1 MRACPMSSPPSP
13 LLSHRVVVVVGKGGV
28 GKSVISGSLATA
40 ASRRGKRTIVAEMNG
55 AETMATLFDAEPA
68 GYEGAKLAPLLHAMS
83 IRPADAMEDY
93 LVRMLR
99 FRILYEVVFRNRF
112 IGPFMNGVMG
122 LSDLISVGKVM
133 DLEWLRTD
141 GSHAH
146 ESDTDYA
153 WDFVVVDAP
162 ATGHGLSLLSS
173 PQAMMDIT
181 RVGPLF
187 NNARMIRDVLA
198 ERQRATVLLVTLAE
212 DMPVAETIHLARTL
226 EERVDMGVA
235 GVVVNGVPPVLF
247 PNEAAAEHWP
257 EVAAKGREA
266 GSLAA
271 AAVADAERLLRD
283 RARADAHV
291 ARLRSELDL
300 PLIEV
305 PLLGRRDLDR
315 SGLLTIAQHL
325 EPWL

>member
-1 MRACPMSSPPSP
+1 MTPPPSP

-28 GKSVISGSLATA
+28 GKSVISGGLATA
-40 ASRRGKRTIVAEMNG
+40 ASRRGQRTIIAEMNG
-55 AETMATLFDAEPA
+55 AETMATLFDGEPV
-68 GYEGAKLAPLLHAMS
+68 GYEGAQLAPLLHAMS

-133 DLEWLRTD
+133 DMEWLRAD

-146 ESDTDYA
+146 DTDA
-153 WDFVVVDAP
+153 EHTWDFVVVDAP

-181 RVGPLF
+181 RVGPLY

-198 ERQRATVLLVTLAE
+198 DRQRATVLLVTLAE
-212 DMPVAETIHLARTL
+212 DMPIAETIELAQRL

-235 GVVVNGVPPVLF
+235 GVVVNGVPPALF
-247 PNEAAAEHWP
+247 PTAEAAERWP
-257 EVAAKGREA
+257 EVAARGREL

-283 RARADAHV
+283 CARAEGHIE
-291 ARLRSELDL
+291 RLRSELDL

-305 PLLGRRDLDR
+305 PLLGRRDLDAE
-315 SGLLTIAQHL
+315 GLVIIGQHL